1 MNMQSLMAQAKKL
14 QGDMEKISKEIE
26 ETTYTGKNN
35 GVLVELTGKNEI
47 TKIEILNEETLTDK
61 ELVEDMIMLA
71 VNEALEKVK
80 KDKEVK
86 LGKYTNGLGGLF

>member
-71 VNEALEKVK
+71 VNEALEKVR